1 MNAIKQAL
9 PARPVLLRRMGAATP
24 PALRRLPAAVL
35 SCAPRQLNL
44 DLRVHTVAN
53 NPRQLIVAIA
63 LGAASHHPD
72 EGQPQVQRRPLPACP
87 SLRRRACQGTLGR
100 R

>member
-9 PARPVLLRRMGAATP
+9 PARPALLRRLGATTP

-35 SCAPRQLNL
+35 SRAPRQLNL
-44 DLRVHTVAN
+44 DLRVHTAAN

-63 LGAASHHPD
+63 LGADSHHPD
-72 EGQPQVQRRPLPACP
+72 EGQPQAQGAPASASP
-87 SLRRRACQGTLGR
+87 SLRRHACQGTPR
-100 R
+100 RR